1 MGLGWVAIPRKRTPE
16 RDSRVEP
23 YVSRPIFL
31 FMRLLRLFAPLFGVI
46 LVAAPLPVAAQLSP
60 RPKVPAKTPPAT
72 KEAPAKP
79 APSAP
84 APEVPTF
91 AFLQGVAMD
100 SLHGDPL
107 VGALIQVEGAG
118 RLAATD
124 SLGRF
129 LVDSIKPGSYRLIVD
144 HPLLDTLGIALVS
157 APMTFELNAITRTLI
172 AVPSAEYL
180 TGLFCPAARRT
191 LGPGALVGRV
201 REPDTQEPAEGAR
214 VSIVWYDP
222 DPPGLPA
229 SFRLKKVPR
238 VREAVVAADG
248 TYKLCGLPATF
259 EGKLQA
265 QRKDGG
271 ATAEVTV
278 SQSEGVLT
286 LRSMSVAALAKIAT
300 TDTGAKGGATPQ
312 KGTARVF
319 GKVLSANGAPVV
331 GARVG
336 LMGVSAA
343 TLTRANGD
351 FVLDSLPSGTQA
363 IVVRQLG
370 YRPTE
375 QTVELAARAPARVT
389 VKLGIF
395 VPELSAVEVVSVRD
409 EGLQKV
415 GFSDR
420 KRSSAGGYFIDP
432 DQVEKRNAQLFSDL
446 LRTVP
451 GIRVSQT
458 NGRAQ
463 LFSTRSSSGGGGC
476 VTVWVD
482 GAAWQQLDAG
492 DLDSFIRPG
501 EVAAIEVYNGTS
513 VPAQFTSVGQN
524 CSAVVVWTK
533 LRVQTRKRG

>member
-1 MGLGWVAIPRKRTPE
+1 
-16 RDSRVEP
+16 
-23 YVSRPIFL
+23 
-31 FMRLLRLFAPLFGVI
+31 
-46 LVAAPLPVAAQLSP
+46 
-60 RPKVPAKTPPAT
+60 
-72 KEAPAKP
+72 
-79 APSAP
+79 
-84 APEVPTF
+84 
-91 AFLQGVAMD
+91 MD
-100 SLHGDPL
+100 SLHGEPL
-107 VGALIQVEGAG
+107 VGALIQVEGTG
-118 RLAATD
+118 RLGATD

-129 LVDSIKPGSYRLIVD
+129 LVDSIAPGSYRLVVD

-157 APMTFELNAITRTLI
+157 PPMTFEVNSLTRTLV

-201 REPDTQEPAEGAR
+201 REPDTDEPAEGAR
-214 VSIVWYDP
+214 VSFVWYDP
-222 DPPGLPA
+222 DPVGLPS
-229 SFRLKKVPR
+229 SFRVKKLPR

-248 TYKLCGLPATF
+248 SYRLCGLPATF

-278 SQSEGVLT
+278 SQSDGVLT

-300 TDTGAKGGATPQ
+300 TDAGAKPTPL
-312 KGTARVF
+312 KGSARVF
-319 GKVLSANGAPVV
+319 GKVLNANGAPVV

-336 LMGVSAA
+336 LMGVSTA

-375 QTVELAARAPARVT
+375 QTVELSARAPARVT

-395 VPELSAVEVVSVRD
+395 VPELSPVEVVSVRD
-409 EGLQKV
+409 EGLQRV

-420 KRSSAGGYFIDP
+420 KRSSAGGYFMDP
-432 DQVEKRNAQLFSDL
+432 EQLEKRNPQQFSDL
-446 LRTVP
+446 LRAVP

-458 NGRAQ
+458 SNGQAM
-463 LFSTRSSSGGGGC
+463 LSSTRSSSGGGGC

-492 DLDSFIRPG
+492 DLDSFVRPA

-513 VPAQFTSVGQN
+513 MPAQFTTPGQS
-524 CSAVVVWTK
+524 CAAVVVWTK
-533 LRVQTRKRG
+533 MRVQTRKR

>member
-1 MGLGWVAIPRKRTPE
+1 
-16 RDSRVEP
+16 
-23 YVSRPIFL
+23 
-31 FMRLLRLFAPLFGVI
+31 MRLLRLFAPLLGA
-46 LVAAPLPVAAQLSP
+46 LLAAAPPVAAQLTP
-60 RPKVPAKTPPAT
+60 RPKAPAKTSPAT
-72 KEAPAKP
+72 KETPAKP
-79 APSAP
+79 APAAP
-84 APEVPTF
+84 APDVPKF

-100 SLHGDPL
+100 SIHGEPL
-107 VGALIQVEGAG
+107 VGALIQVEGTG
-118 RLAATD
+118 RIGATD

-129 LVDSIKPGSYRLIVD
+129 LIDSIKPGSYRLLVD
-144 HPLLDTLGIALVS
+144 HPLLDTLGITLVL
-157 APMTFELNAITRTLI
+157 APMTFELNTITRALI

-180 TGLFCPAARRT
+180 TSLFCPAARRT

-201 REPDTQEPAEGAR
+201 REPDTEEPAEGAR

-229 SFRLKKVPR
+229 NLKLKKMPR
-238 VREAVVAADG
+238 VREAVVTADG

-300 TDTGAKGGATPQ
+300 TDTGAKATPQ

-319 GKVLSANGAPVV
+319 GKVLNANGAPVV

-375 QTVELAARAPARVT
+375 QTVELSARAPARVM

-395 VPELSAVEVVSVRD
+395 VPELSPVEVVSVRD

-415 GFSDR
+415 GFTDR
-420 KRSSAGGYFIDP
+420 KRSSAGGHFIDS
-432 DQVEKRNAQLFSDL
+432 DQIEKRKAQQFTDL
-446 LRTVP
+446 LRTMP
-451 GIRVSQT
+451 GIRVNMVGNQ
-458 NGRAQ
+458 AQ
-463 LFSTRSSSGGGGC
+463 LASTRSTTGGGGC

-492 DLDSFIRPG
+492 DLDSFVRPE
-501 EVAAIEVYNGTS
+501 EVAAIEVYNGSS
-513 VPAQFTSVGQN
+513 VPAQFTTVGQD
-524 CSAVVVWTK
+524 CAAVVVWTK
-533 LRVQTRKRG
+533 LRVQSRKR